1 MQELVIPSGL
11 IKREMYLK
19 AIEPYIGQPLIKVLV
34 GLRRA
39 GKSYVLYQL
48 IEKIKLTDAAFH
60 IIYIN
65 KEDMAFNFI
74 RNAEDLYGYV
84 LSESKEGCRNFIF
97 IDEIQEIDS
106 FEKALGSLLLKENF
120 DIYCTGSNARLLSGE
135 LATLLTGRFIEIRIH
150 SLSYLEFLQFHQVN
164 NSSDSLMLYLR
175 YGGMPYLHRLGQD
188 EGMIFEYLNNLVST
202 ILYKD
207 VVMRYGIRNT
217 RFLDQ
222 LVRFLADTSGSI
234 FSSKSI
240 SDFLKSQHI
249 KLAPNQ
255 VQTYASYLCNSYLIE
270 NSERFDIVGKR
281 IFEFGDKYYF
291 EDTGLRNAIVGYKT
305 SDINKLIEN
314 AIFKHLR
321 IHGYQVSTGQVGNLE
336 VDFIGEKQNEKIY
349 IQAVYLLNSPET
361 ISREFGNLQKID
373 DNYPKMVV
381 SMDQSGN
388 TTTEGI
394 KHLNLKDFLSQTSYS

>member
-1 MQELVIPSGL
+1 
-11 IKREMYLK
+11 MYLN

-39 GKSYVLYQL
+39 GKSWVLYQL
-48 IEKIKLTDAAFH
+48 IEMIQAMNPANH
-60 IIYIN
+60 VIYIN

-74 RNAEDLYGYV
+74 RNAEDLVGYV
-84 LSESKEGCRNFIF
+84 QGQSKEGLKNFVF

-106 FEKALGSLLLKENF
+106 FEKALRSLLLNENF
-120 DIYCTGSNARLLSGE
+120 DIYCTGSNSQLLSGE
-135 LATLLTGRFIEIRIH
+135 LASLLTGRYTEIRIH
-150 SLSYLEFLQFHQVN
+150 SLSYLEFLQFHQVGN
-164 NSSDSLMLYLR
+164 TADSLMLYLR
-175 YGGMPYLHRLGQD
+175 FGGMPYLHRLGDD
-188 EGMIFEYLNNLVST
+188 ETMIFEYLNNLVSN

-222 LVRFLADTSGSI
+222 LVRFLADTTGGM

-249 KLAPNQ
+249 RLAPNQ
-255 VQTYASYLCNSYLIE
+255 VQTYAAFLCNAFLIE
-270 NSERFDIVGKR
+270 NSERYDIIGKR
-281 IFEFGDKYYF
+281 IFEFGDKFYF
-291 EDTGLRNAIVGYKT
+291 EDTGLRNALVGFKT
-305 SDINKLIEN
+305 ADINKLIES

-321 IHGYQVSTGQVGNLE
+321 IHGYQVKTGQLGNLE

-349 IQAVYLLNSPET
+349 IQATYLLNSAET
-361 ISREFGNLQKID
+361 IDREFGNLKKID

-381 SMDQSGN
+381 SMDQPGN

-394 KHLNLKDFLSQTSYS
+394 KHLHLKDFLSQTSF